1 MTEQMNIKLTDDPLT
16 NIGIMVTLLN
26 DNAREAI
33 SYLMYGC
40 YLGEVL
46 ADRKKEKKQET
57 IMLLEKAIP
66 QELAAREEGENAQ

>member
-1 MTEQMNIKLTDDPLT
+1 MIRLCKKLKKEVKFMTEQMNIKLTDDPLT

-46 ADRKKEKKQET
+46 ADRKKEK
-57 IMLLEKAIP
+57 
-66 QELAAREEGENAQ
+66 

>member
-1 MTEQMNIKLTDDPLT
+1 MKFMTEQMNIKLTDDPLT

-46 ADRKKEKKQET
+46 ADRKKEK
-57 IMLLEKAIP
+57 
-66 QELAAREEGENAQ
+66 